1 MLNGL
6 FSRTSFI
13 GGGIHL
19 LPLKKTNEE
28 KNFFIKYFIINFE
41 ENTIR

>member
-19 LPLKKTNEE
+19 LPLKKQMRKKT
-28 KNFFIKYFIINFE
+28 FL
-41 ENTIR
+41 